1 MAGMILIA
9 LMVTNPSIEDHRQ
22 EVLENYDEYAG
33 MVNSNGPTNEWADA
47 AQQIG
52 LALGKTILEKMVTRD
67 NYYIFSIS
75 KLSFQDE
82 SRMIGVGFL
91 GKVFLKDYASM
102 KTAMDGDKKMA
113 DNKIYEKWT
122 GRYVSNVDEVY
133 LNGIFGVCIIP
144 GDTIRIQ
151 YINDRLTFSMKYV
164 QDPETTFDL
173 VYYLSEQ
180 DPLDENFAIFEVR
193 DYNKNM
199 IVDLS
204 KIKVTRRGDKYYFKV
219 LSEVDC
225 PDDYVYLKK

>member
-1 MAGMILIA
+1 
-9 LMVTNPSIEDHRQ
+9 
-22 EVLENYDEYAG
+22 
-33 MVNSNGPTNEWADA
+33 
-47 AQQIG
+47 
-52 LALGKTILEKMVTRD
+52 
-67 NYYIFSIS
+67 
-75 KLSFQDE
+75 
-82 SRMIGVGFL
+82 
-91 GKVFLKDYASM
+91 
-102 KTAMDGDKKMA
+102 
-113 DNKIYEKWT
+113 
-122 GRYVSNVDEVY
+122 
-133 LNGIFGVCIIP
+133 
-144 GDTIRIQ
+144 
-151 YINDRLTFSMKYV
+151 MKYV